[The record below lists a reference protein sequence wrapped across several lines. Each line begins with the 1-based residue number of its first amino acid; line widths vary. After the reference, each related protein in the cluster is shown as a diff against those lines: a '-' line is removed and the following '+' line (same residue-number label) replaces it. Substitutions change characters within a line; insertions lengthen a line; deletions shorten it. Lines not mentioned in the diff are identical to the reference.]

1 MNKRQHKKHNSLL
14 EQLCNKKIRLPS
26 NKKGCNYNRLSVK
39 RFYKSVYQLN
49 RKRIKPLNED
59 KGENEL

>member
-14 EQLCNKKIRLPS
+14 EQLCNKKIRLPF
-26 NKKGCNYNRLSVK
+26 NKKGCNYNKLLVK

-49 RKRIKPLNED
+49 RKRIKPSDAEE
-59 KGENEL
+59 KGEN